1 MRSTID
7 QAASVCFDLAAYK
20 SLDNEALTRRIN
32 AVRAEMGRRLLILG
46 HHYQQDEV
54 IALSDLRGD
63 SYKLSELAARDEACR
78 AIAFCGVHFMAE
90 TADIL
95 ANRPER
101 LAQRGGE
108 RVVVVLPDLAAGCSM
123 ADMAEIEQVEECWEQ
138 LGEVIDTRD
147 VMPVTYVNSAATL
160 KAFCGWRGGIV
171 CTSANARAVL
181 EWAFA
186 RRSRVL
192 FFPDQHLGRNTALAM
207 GIPPEQMPVWDP
219 HQEDLGGNNEQAIE
233 RSRVILWRGHCSVHQ
248 MFRPEHVDQFRQ
260 KYPDIKILV
269 HPECMKEVVAEADEI
284 GSTGKIIKAV
294 EEAPPGTRW
303 AIGTELHL
311 VNRLKHQ
318 HPEQEIHF
326 LSPIVCMC
334 ATMYRIDLPHLA
346 WSLENLAAGT
356 PVNVIQV
363 EDETAR
369 YALEAL
375 KRMLEVR

>member
-1 MRSTID
+1 MTTATTSSALDFAPYRSFEND
-7 QAASVCFDLAAYK
+7 
-20 SLDNEALTRRIN
+20 ELTARIQ
-32 AVRAEMGRRLLILG
+32 AVRAALGPRLLVLG

-63 SYKLSELAARDEACR
+63 SYQLSKLAAESRECR

-101 LAQRGGE
+101 LAERGGE
-108 RVVVVLPDLAAGCSM
+108 RVTVVLPDLAAGCSM
-123 ADMAEIEQVEECWEQ
+123 ADMAEIEQVEDCWEQ
-138 LGEVIDTRD
+138 LGAVIDTAD
-147 VMPVTYVNSAATL
+147 LMPVTYVNSAASL
-160 KAFCGWRGGIV
+160 KAFCGRHGGIV

-192 FFPDQHLGRNTALAM
+192 FFPDQHLGRNTALRM
-207 GIPPEQMPVWDP
+207 GVEPGQMPVWDP
-219 HQEDLGGNNEQAIE
+219 RREMGGNAEEAIA
-233 RSRVILWRGHCSVHQ
+233 RSRVVLWRGHCSVHQ
-248 MFRPEHVDQFRQ
+248 MFRPEHVDQFRA
-260 KYPDIKILV
+260 KHPDIKILV
-269 HPECMKEVVAEADEI
+269 HPECMREVVDKADVI
-284 GSTGKIIKAV
+284 GSTGRIIRAI

-311 VNRLKHQ
+311 VNRLKHE

-326 LSPIVCMC
+326 LSPVVCMC
-334 ATMYRIDLPHLA
+334 ATMYRIDLAHLCWA
-346 WSLENLAAGT
+346 VENLAAGT
-356 PVNVIQV
+356 PVNVIRV
-363 EDETAR
+363 DDATAR

-375 KRMLEVR
+375 ARMLEVV